1 MKEVIILWWRW
12 FYYMQ
17 NLLAL
22 CDTGVDKLC
31 VKVVGIDELCLKK
44 YEFSIIHLSLFASSL
59 PSVLCDLFGEK
70 AKESESR

>member
-17 NLLAL
+17 NLLVL

-31 VKVVGIDELCLKK
+31 LKVVGIDELCLKISMN
-44 YEFSIIHLSLFASSL
+44 FQ
-59 PSVLCDLFGEK
+59 
-70 AKESESR
+70 